1 MASLGFI
8 GTVPLT
14 LDGKGRLSVPA
25 RHRDALRTLAGNQL
39 VVTKHPDGCLLVFPR
54 PSWEPFHAKVVALPM
69 EAQRWKRMFV
79 GGASEVEI
87 DAASR
92 VLIDPPLRAFAGL
105 SRDVRLVGM
114 GPYFELWD
122 AQRQDADEA
131 KLDSADMPDSI
142 KGLL

>member
-1 MASLGFI
+1 MAALGFI
-8 GTVPLT
+8 GTVSLT

-39 VVTKHPDGCLLVFPR
+39 VLTKHPDGCLLVFPQ
-54 PSWEPFHAKVVALPM
+54 PNWVPFHDKVAALPM
-69 EAQRWKRMFV
+69 EAQRWKRMFL

-87 DAASR
+87 DSASR
-92 VLIDPPLRAFAGL
+92 VLIDPVLRSYAGL
-105 SRDVRLVGM
+105 ERDVRLVGL

-122 AQRQDADEA
+122 AARHEADES
-131 KLDSADMPDSI
+131 KLDSGDMPDSI

>member
-1 MASLGFI
+1 MASLSFI
-8 GTVPLT
+8 GTVALT

-25 RHRDALRTLAGNQL
+25 RHRDALRTLAENAL

-54 PSWEPFHAKVVALPM
+54 PSWQPFHDKVVALPM

-79 GGASEVEI
+79 GGASEVDI
-87 DAASR
+87 DGASR
-92 VLIDPPLRAFAGL
+92 ALIDPGLRAYAGL
-105 SRDVRLVGM
+105 ERDVKLVGM

-122 AQRQDADEA
+122 AQRFEADEA
-131 KLDSADMPDSI
+131 KLDSNDMPDSI